1 MEKFEEI
8 KCRQCQLLLRENG
21 VLKRGREVHRLKIR
35 KMAEELQR
43 NEERQIDDARLDAER
58 DERDMVIADEIQEM
72 QKYLYQ
78 NNSMFEGDPIDECM
92 NKIIKQ
98 LTGE

>member
-8 KCRQCQLLLRENG
+8 ACKQCQLLLRENG
-21 VLKRGREVHRLKIR
+21 VLKRGREIQRLKIR
-35 KMAEELQR
+35 EMAEELHR
-43 NEERQIDDARLDAER
+43 NEENQMHSNLYDSER